1 MSEGKGKAGKVITG
15 AGVLVLLAS
24 LFGFGSFGFGG
35 GTGEGA
41 GNEGNK
47 TTNTKEYQEEQPDQ
61 NPQEETKKDPTVT
74 VSPTATAIPTRKAQ
88 ESEPVADVAEVI
100 VMVSGNKLMYNGT
113 EVVSAKTLAEQI
125 RQEYKETA
133 DTVLVKIM
141 LSNAVYDTV
150 EELKAELENKKL
162 TYEIVEE

>member
-1 MSEGKGKAGKVITG
+1 MSEGKSKAGKVIAG

-35 GTGEGA
+35 MGDGA
-41 GNEGNK
+41 GKESNG
-47 TTNTKEYQEEQPDQ
+47 TTATKEHQEEQPDQ
-61 NPQEETKKDPTVT
+61 NPQEETKKDPTAT
-74 VSPTATAIPTRKAQ
+74 VSPTATAIPTKEAQ
-88 ESEPVADVAEVI
+88 ESKSVVNVVEVI

-113 EVVSAKTLAEQI
+113 EVVSAQTLVEQI

-133 DTVLVKIM
+133 DTVLVRIM
-141 LSNAVYDTV
+141 LSNAVYDAV
-150 EELKAELENKKL
+150 EELKAELENKKV